1 MTSVR
6 LEVDRE
12 LCVGSSTCVGI
23 ASGVFELGPDGKARV
38 VNPSAVPIATVEDAV
53 DGCPVLAITLVRSDR

>member
-6 LEVDRE
+6 LKVDRE
-12 LCVGSSTCVGI
+12 LCVGSSTCVSV

-38 VNPSAVPIATVEDAV
+38 VNPGAAPIAAVEDAV